1 MTVEEWLIDV
11 TEQFT
16 RANIPT
22 ARLDAELILCHMLG
36 VERSWLVAH
45 GDESLARAA
54 LANPKGV
61 RPGGISVYGD
71 KLVLRRLKREPLAY
85 LFAKK
90 EFYGRDFF
98 VNKHVL
104 IPRPET
110 EALIELAKKHSIRG
124 KVIDVGCGSG
134 TIGLTLV
141 KELQDI
147 TLTLSDTSPDALE
160 VAEKNAKSLRAKDIE
175 FVRSDLLEE
184 WLETDTRFDSIV
196 ANLPYVDR
204 AWDRSP
210 ETNHEPAFALFA
222 DDGGLA
228 LIKRLVDQCE
238 GVLASKGYLLLEA
251 DPEQHDEIVRY
262 ATQFKD
268 VERLDY
274 ALLLE
279 KL

>member
-85 LFAKK
+85 LFGKK

-134 TIGLTLV
+134 VIGLTLV
-141 KELQDI
+141 NELQDI
-147 TLTLSDTSPDALE
+147 TLTLSDASPDALE
-160 VAEKNAKSLRAKDIE
+160 VAEKNAKSLRARGIE

>member
-134 TIGLTLV
+134 VIGLTLV
-141 KELQDI
+141 NELQDI
-147 TLTLSDTSPDALE
+147 TLTLSDASPDALE
-160 VAEKNAKSLRAKDIE
+160 VAEKNAKSLRARGIE